1 VSDKRV
7 YYCEWAEDGGHR
19 TIGFRMADGSLQI
32 YVDARK
38 LRLKDKPGRVLQFPR
53 AKPVG
58 KTGS

>member
-1 VSDKRV
+1 VSEKRV
-7 YYCEWAEDGGHR
+7 YYCEWPEDGGHR

-38 LRLKDKPGRVLQFPR
+38 LRLRQQPGEVLRFPR
-53 AKPVG
+53 QKPVA